1 MAIKD
6 FFWTF
11 GEDGLDK
18 YINKLIEENG
28 NEFSGEEGRS
38 LKKVSDKFDRICK
51 IFGIDYLF
59 RADNNISDEE
69 RKIQYVI
76 GLCNLLGLENFA
88 KLIKNRNENDI
99 EIEKSEKED
108 KRQRKAGY
116 CFEKNL
122 GCKVITSIPIED
134 RKELCEMLD
143 KDQHDQVIDK
153 ICDEINVG
161 GQKDKYDYKNILS
174 LINKDSLHD
183 DLSKSCFMEMGSQEC
198 TCSLFL
204 NGKCVPLLIKAVFDI
219 YDEKT
224 YLESELFAVD
234 ECAKLNKYFYELI
247 PPFTSTLEYRKNIE
261 KFCNEYMK
269 DLNVNLFSDIQ
280 NIGTRR
286 QSLKKEL
293 SDIMRNFATTIVIE
307 EEELTKELAEYIRIL
322 FRTTTVGKIYSKENH
337 EERAMLIIDEFCL
350 WYVLWNKIIDRYR
363 MYRHMEYQ
371 LDYEDEENDE
381 HVKIFQDRNLLEEVQ
396 WEVIHNNLIHDNIED
411 DIKKLSK
418 HYRGI
423 YEDEYLKLLDEAKE
437 DGDEEV
443 KLQEIINKL
452 LPGVCNE
459 IVSDFYRLS
468 KEKMIDT
475 VYGEIMDDKEYQE
488 IEELTRIDL
497 RKICQHLALG
507 WKTHDMLYMTK
518 NLEKEA
524 KSYMY

>member
-1 MAIKD
+1 M
-6 FFWTF
+6 
-11 GEDGLDK
+11 
-18 YINKLIEENG
+18 
-28 NEFSGEEGRS
+28 S
-38 LKKVSDKFDRICK
+38 
-51 IFGIDYLF
+51 
-59 RADNNISDEE
+59 
-69 RKIQYVI
+69 
-76 GLCNLLGLENFA
+76 GLCNLLGLEDITKFE
-88 KLIKNRNENDI
+88 NRNENDL
-99 EIEKSEKED
+99 ESEKSEKED

-122 GCKVITSIPIED
+122 GCKVLTSIPMES

-143 KDQHDQVIDK
+143 EEKYNLVITEICKK
-153 ICDEINVG
+153 IDVE
-161 GQKDKYDYKNILS
+161 GQKDKYHYEGILS
-174 LINKDSLHD
+174 LIDKDRLHD
-183 DLSKSCFMEMGSQEC
+183 DLSKSCFMETGSQEC

-224 YLESELFAVD
+224 YLGSELFAVD

-280 NIGTRR
+280 NIGARR

-307 EEELTKELAEYIRIL
+307 EEELTKELAEYIDIL
-322 FRTTTVGKIYSKENH
+322 FRIAVPDKIYSKENH
-337 EERAMLIIDEFCL
+337 EATVMLVIDELCR
-350 WYVLWNKIIDRYR
+350 WYVMWDRVIDRYR

-371 LDYEDEENDE
+371 LDYEDEENNE
-381 HVKIFQDRNLLEEVQ
+381 HMKIFENENLLVEVQ
-396 WEVIHNNLIHDNIED
+396 WEIIHSNIED
-411 DIKKLSK
+411 DIRELRVVYEEEYRLEYKILSDK
-418 HYRGI
+418 ADLNC
-423 YEDEYLKLLDEAKE
+423 DEGVKVYKIKEKLLNICNK
-437 DGDEEV
+437 
-443 KLQEIINKL
+443 IIN
-452 LPGVCNE
+452 
-459 IVSDFYRLS
+459 DFYRLN

-475 VYGEIMDDKEYQE
+475 EYDKIIDDEEYE
-488 IEELTRIDL
+488 NIESLTRIDL